1 MPKVVLVDD
10 HALLRNALAKIIH
23 HFDGY
28 SVLFEANNGRHFI
41 QMLDPDNLPD
51 IAILDVTM
59 PVMNGYETS
68 QWINANHPNMKV
80 IALSMLNDERVVI
93 RMLRSGA
100 KGYLLKDT
108 EVDELKKAMEEVMNK
123 GLYINEILY
132 KNIVHSI
139 NTSPEETEELE
150 QRVAMELT
158 DREKEFLRWLCT
170 DKSYKEIASEMYLSP
185 RTVDGYRDSLF
196 EKLNV
201 ASRVGLV
208 LFAVRNEIAQL

>member
-10 HALLRNALAKIIH
+10 HGLLRGALAKIIH
-23 HFDGY
+23 LLPGY
-28 SVLFEANNGRHFI
+28 EVLFEANNGRHFI
-41 QMLDPDNLPD
+41 QMLDPDNLPN
-51 IAILDVTM
+51 IVILDVTM
-59 PVMNGYETS
+59 PVMNGYETA
-68 QWINANHPNMKV
+68 QWITANHPDMKV

-108 EVDELKKAMEEVMNK
+108 EVDELKKAMDEVSNK

-139 NTSPEETEELE
+139 GVSEEETEVLE
-150 QRVAMELT
+150 QEVAMSLGE
-158 DREKEFLRWLCT
+158 REREFLRWLCT
-170 DKSYKEIASEMYLSP
+170 DKSYKEIAAEMYLSP
-185 RTVDGYRDSLF
+185 RTVDGYRDNLF

-201 ASRVGLV
+201 ASRIGLV

>member
-1 MPKVVLVDD
+1 
-10 HALLRNALAKIIH
+10 
-23 HFDGY
+23 
-28 SVLFEANNGRHFI
+28 
-41 QMLDPDNLPD
+41 MLDPDNLPD

-108 EVDELKKAMEEVMNK
+108 EVDELKKAMEEVLNK

-139 NTSPEETEELE
+139 NTTPEETEELE
-150 QRVAMELT
+150 QKVAMELN

-185 RTVDGYRDSLF
+185 RTVDGYRDMLF
-196 EKLNV
+196 EKLRV